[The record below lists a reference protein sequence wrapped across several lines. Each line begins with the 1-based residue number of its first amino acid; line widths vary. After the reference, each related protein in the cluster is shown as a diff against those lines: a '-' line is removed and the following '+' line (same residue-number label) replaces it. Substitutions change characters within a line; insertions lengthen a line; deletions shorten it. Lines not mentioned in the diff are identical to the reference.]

1 VGLTSCLDDQLAVRG
16 DGHSVLPMSTLPQPM
31 RTRYPT
37 ATCRPYSPAKQCV
50 DRLETGAVAYVH
62 RLNRR

>member
-1 VGLTSCLDDQLAVRG
+1 VGLTFCPDDQLAVRG
-16 DGHSVLPMSTLPQPM
+16 DGHSVLHVSTLPKPM

-50 DRLETGAVAYVH
+50 DRLETGAVACVC